1 MLEITFERR
10 RFVACRFI
18 CWFTWHLLAQGG
30 NCSQHQTGV
39 SLWNLQGELLF
50 TQFHI
55 LQYIEDYS
63 PCFWAVCVAE
73 TVWYL
78 PPVLHYLILVL
89 FCYSDS
95 LKHHVP
101 QWWYCCTHVKNN
113 QCIDILYFPQVIRI
127 QQVVFLV
134 STKQW
139 YFIECFWR
147 CTHNTVYIAFFFF
160 FSFLNLSFSPF

>member
-1 MLEITFERR
+1 MTFTCTRR
-10 RFVACRFI
+10 ELFSASDWSESLKLTRWVALYPI
-18 CWFTWHLLAQGG
+18 SHFTVYWRL
-30 NCSQHQTGV
+30 
-39 SLWNLQGELLF
+39 SLQ
-50 TQFHI
+50 
-55 LQYIEDYS
+55 YS

-101 QWWYCCTHVKNN
+101 QWWYCCMYVKNN
-113 QCIDILYFPQVIRI
+113 QCIDILYFPQVIRRI

-134 STKQW
+134 SMKQW

-160 FSFLNLSFSPF
+160 LIYPSPPFKQRFEKGKSEDVRER